1 MKEYLKIMAKKKKVS
16 DEHRIGYDF
25 SIKTYKKFKE
35 IIKAIVYYP
44 GVIKSKD
51 IDLVIIIDD
60 CVIDWDQELIAWY
73 REELEKL
80 VKRQKYAARLKIN
93 TVTLTS
99 FWEELRSGEPL
110 IINLVRYGQ
119 VMVDVGGFFDPIRV
133 LLARGR
139 IRPTTEAVYVTMTRA
154 SNHLFKASNSM
165 LLSVQQMYWAMIDAS
180 HAVLMA
186 ENEVPVAPEFIV
198 PMLDDVF
205 VSKKKL
211 DRKYIRSF
219 EEVRDVALK
228 IGKGTRVKVT
238 GKDMEELFLK
248 AKNYVDI
255 LRELG
260 SVLIKEKKIIRQK
273 KKKV

>member
-1 MKEYLKIMAKKKKVS
+1 
-16 DEHRIGYDF
+16 
-25 SIKTYKKFKE
+25 
-35 IIKAIVYYP
+35 
-44 GVIKSKD
+44 
-51 IDLVIIIDD
+51 
-60 CVIDWDQELIAWY
+60 
-73 REELEKL
+73 
-80 VKRQKYAARLKIN
+80 
-93 TVTLTS
+93 
-99 FWEELRSGEPL
+99 
-110 IINLVRYGQ
+110 
-119 VMVDVGGFFDPIRV
+119 
-133 LLARGR
+133 
-139 IRPTTEAVYVTMTRA
+139 
-154 SNHLFKASNSM
+154 
-165 LLSVQQMYWAMIDAS
+165 AS